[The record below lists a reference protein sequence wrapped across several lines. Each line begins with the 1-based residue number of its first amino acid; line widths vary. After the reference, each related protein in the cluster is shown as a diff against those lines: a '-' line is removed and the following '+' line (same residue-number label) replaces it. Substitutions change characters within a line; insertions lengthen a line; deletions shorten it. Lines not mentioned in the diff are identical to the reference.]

1 MCLPERQIYLLL
13 HPVYTCKDRF
23 RHTINRLK
31 PTWCGDKNGES
42 MKKTFYVLGMGA
54 MLLALAGC
62 TTNYVMTTKSGQ
74 TIVTEGKPQLDK
86 ETGMTRYTDQ
96 NGNDREINSS
106 DVAQLVKDN

>member
-31 PTWCGDKNGES
+31 PIWCGDKNGES

-62 TTNYVMTTKSGQ
+62 TTNYVMTTKSGDV
-74 TIVTEGKPQLDK
+74 IVSQGKPELD
-86 ETGMTRYTDQ
+86 EDTGMMSYTDKA
-96 NGNDREINSS
+96 GDRRQIN
-106 DVAQLVKDN
+106 KDDIKEMIAE